1 MIIGAGIYV
10 LIGKVSGIAGYG
22 VWLSFLIASFLAV
35 FTGLS
40 YAELSSNFNDNSA
53 EYIYVKKSIGS
64 EFVAEVVSWLII
76 LSSILSGSVVALGLA
91 GYLGSI
97 IGLKNILMI
106 AILTILVFSYINY
119 KGLKLS
125 SKINDVA
132 TLLEISG
139 LVAIIVGA
147 IYVLIKGN
155 FNLPSI
161 ASFNINKVVIGSI
174 LSFFAY
180 IGFGS
185 IVKITEEV
193 KEPQKNIPRAIILS
207 IGITTILYVLVAFAA
222 VILVSPSKLYLSH
235 APASLIASYISPH
248 LANVIGLIAII
259 STSNT
264 LLLILI
270 STSRQIYGLAK
281 HNVFPRLFSHV
292 YGSSPIYSIILVS
305 LLTVLFVFYKDIV
318 LIADITNIW
327 IFVVYFFVNLS
338 VVVLRFKSNTSKFK
352 SPGNIGKLP
361 IFAIFGMITSLMLIV
376 YYMYYY
382 HISLTHPLIYLT
394 AIVILLA
401 YVHVYIRRNLF
412 NSSNKLTHI

>member
-412 NSSNKLTHI
+412 NSSNKLTHL